1 MLYKINNQS
10 ENVLNLDNEE
20 IFKVIL
26 QKCEADPDISDDD
39 LLELM
44 KDITRDSKK
53 LHELAVE
60 LEIDIYDILLII
72 VHQVPDLVDKRFLN
86 RMRKLY
92 NRTNVK

>member
-60 LEIDIYDILLII
+60 LDIDIYDILLII